1 MSRRSGLPSNDGDK
15 SNLPSLNL
23 LSIQPVSARTKKR
36 PRETPYRGQQDGQ
49 PSVPMQ
55 DDDADNKPYL
65 IMPLQYTDKKVE
77 FLQLNILDYDTGYNM
92 WLNGGVFATS
102 PGGRLIVST
111 GSDGSLRRAFD
122 FFGESVSR
130 YNAPFYRYVRPS
142 QGASNEFYAI
152 PDQWRFD
159 RPWHNA
165 HLKTIIDTRD
175 GIGAYERTFALSE
188 EIEKRDNV
196 DRIHLGLRYQR
207 YTTGNNEV
215 TPQQSWE
222 EAWLTL
228 NAALKGLAPPVYACG
243 RYLKQNSALLS
254 ENQTKHAMY
263 ITERGT
269 DFTSW
274 LQAVG
279 AVQETDPYYFVSE
292 TVANSLVTQLMKASK
307 EMGLLMTDIKPDNII
322 ITIGSPK
329 VYFIDLDSAFAR
341 VDKKGVDNAPA
352 SGWRSCFVIN
362 SVLLLSHMA
371 CDLKNNMPFVIW
383 NTLVEATKNVVRELE
398 GDETD
403 QLYLYLLDVKNK
415 EAKKII
421 DTEKSKDVMYE
432 SLASADDARAV
443 ARHIISIARWY
454 MNWSPLDRKNNRE
467 NLRVCFELVENKSAW
482 TQLWDYVKKEH
493 VDKQS
498 TL

>member
-1 MSRRSGLPSNDGDK
+1 MSRRSGLPSDDGDK
-15 SNLPSLNL
+15 RNLPSLNL
-23 LSIQPVSARTKKR
+23 LSIQPVSARVKR
-36 PRETPYRGQQDGQ
+36 PRTALDRGHQDDQ
-49 PSVPMQ
+49 PSVPME
-55 DDDADNKPYL
+55 DDDADNKPYS

-77 FLQLNILDYDTGYNM
+77 FLQLSILDYDIGYNM
-92 WLNGGVFATS
+92 WLNGGVFATN
-102 PGGRLIVST
+102 PGGRLIVSM

-122 FFGESVSR
+122 FFGKSVSR
-130 YNAPFYRYVRPS
+130 YKAPFYRSGPAS
-142 QGASNEFYAI
+142 EGASNEFYVI

-159 RPWHNA
+159 APWQNA

-207 YTTGNNEV
+207 YTTGDDEV
-215 TPQQSWE
+215 KPEQSWE

-243 RYLKQNSALLS
+243 RYLEQNSALLS
-254 ENQTKHAMY
+254 ENQRKHAMY

-274 LQAVG
+274 LRAVG
-279 AVQETDPYYFVSE
+279 AVQETHPYYFVFES
-292 TVANSLVTQLMKASK
+292 VANSLVTQLMKASK

-329 VYFIDLDSAFAR
+329 VYFIDLDGALAR
-341 VDKKGVDNAPA
+341 VDKKGVDNTPA

-371 CDLKNNMPFVIW
+371 CDLKNNMPSVVW
-383 NTLVEATKNVVRELE
+383 NTLVEATANVVRELE
-398 GDETD
+398 VNETD

-415 EAKKII
+415 EAERIL
-421 DTEKSKDVMYE
+421 DAEKSKGVMYE

-443 ARHIISIARWY
+443 ARHIISMARWY
-454 MNWSPLDRKNNRE
+454 MNWFPLDHKDRE
-467 NLRVCFELVENKSAW
+467 KKLRACFELVENKSAW
-482 TQLWDYVKKEH
+482 AQLWDYVKKEN
-493 VDKQS
+493 VDKQP